1 MGYTWKQWNI
11 KDVNQSFYDYMV
23 RFFPQE
29 YGVYRYM
36 AVSCCV
42 YEWVSI
48 SALWRPCWDHF
59 DGPRPSFST
68 MFIMFHQALR
78 HSPLHF
84 PWLSKAWFLCE
95 KRGSVFVAE
104 VSMLSAAKANLARS
118 LELASGNVT
127 FLVPK
132 SYPTWLW
139 HCQFAMV

>member
-48 SALWRPCWDHF
+48 SAL
-59 DGPRPSFST
+59 
-68 MFIMFHQALR
+68 
-78 HSPLHF
+78 
-84 PWLSKAWFLCE
+84 
-95 KRGSVFVAE
+95 
-104 VSMLSAAKANLARS
+104 
-118 LELASGNVT
+118 
-127 FLVPK
+127 
-132 SYPTWLW
+132 
-139 HCQFAMV
+139 